1 MAKTQLNVRV
11 DEGTA
16 RAARERA
23 LARGMSVNR
32 YIEELVR
39 QDTGETGRTFVEAA
53 ADFMKSY
60 EAVFAQEFDG
70 ASVRRPAP
78 NAAEDGAT
86 VADEEHPKAA
96 HEEHP
101 TVAAEDP
108 ATVAGEERAIVADDV
123 THHGEGRR

>member
-39 QDTGETGRTFVEAA
+39 QDTGEVGHTFVEAA
-53 ADFMKSY
+53 SDFMKQY
-60 EAVFAQEFDG
+60 ESVFVDEFDG
-70 ASVRRPAP
+70 GPPAR
-78 NAAEDGAT
+78 AKSRVGEDREGT
-86 VADEEHPKAA
+86 
-96 HEEHP
+96 
-101 TVAAEDP
+101 
-108 ATVAGEERAIVADDV
+108 R
-123 THHGEGRR
+123 EGRR

>member
-39 QDTGETGRTFVEAA
+39 QDAGEVGHTFVEAA
-53 ADFMKSY
+53 ADFMKQY
-60 EAVFAQEFDG
+60 ESVFAEEFG
-70 ASVRRPAP
+70 GVSPAR
-78 NAAEDGAT
+78 AT
-86 VADEEHPKAA
+86 PG
-96 HEEHP
+96 
-101 TVAAEDP
+101 
-108 ATVAGEERAIVADDV
+108 AGEKNP
-123 THHGEGRR
+123 GGPSEGRR

>member
-39 QDTGETGRTFVEAA
+39 QDTGEVGHTFVEAA
-53 ADFMKSY
+53 ADFMKQY
-60 EAVFAQEFDG
+60 ESVFAEEFDG
-70 ASVRRPAP
+70 GGSARTRPRVG
-78 NAAEDGAT
+78 EDR
-86 VADEEHPKAA
+86 
-96 HEEHP
+96 
-101 TVAAEDP
+101 ED
-108 ATVAGEERAIVADDV
+108 TR
-123 THHGEGRR
+123 EGRH

>member
-39 QDTGETGRTFVEAA
+39 QDAGEVGHTFVEAA
-53 ADFMKSY
+53 ADFMKQY
-60 EAVFAQEFDG
+60 ESVFAEEFDG
-70 ASVRRPAP
+70 TSPAR
-78 NAAEDGAT
+78 AT
-86 VADEEHPKAA
+86 PG
-96 HEEHP
+96 
-101 TVAAEDP
+101 
-108 ATVAGEERAIVADDV
+108 AGEKNPEGPR
-123 THHGEGRR
+123 EGRR